1 MKRITSVSALLA
13 VLMAVSAFASC
24 RKPNNSSETTD
35 GKVSTGSNDGD
46 QYQAEYLPDK
56 NYDGYAIRSLTIQDS
71 KYITLDIDSASANKA
86 SYAQYA
92 AIEKVK
98 NRFGFDVKE
107 NYVGSWTDCST
118 EMRTYVDSQ
127 DDEYDL
133 NLLIH
138 REGFN
143 LGIQGYLADFA
154 DLPYCRPDRPG
165 MLRRS
170 MKRRP

>member
-71 KYITLDIDSASANKA
+71 KYITLDIDSASANKG
-86 SYAQYA
+86 SMH
-92 AIEKVK
+92 
-98 NRFGFDVKE
+98 NRSSLSIYICVAPSLFR
-107 NYVGSWTDCST
+107 ST
-118 EMRTYVDSQ
+118 KS
-127 DDEYDL
+127 
-133 NLLIH
+133 
-138 REGFN
+138 
-143 LGIQGYLADFA
+143 
-154 DLPYCRPDRPG
+154 
-165 MLRRS
+165 
-170 MKRRP
+170 